1 MKKIISNIIA
11 AAAMV
16 AVSGVAVYAEGQ
28 FTEYTP
34 AHEGSLPALYPGVG
48 PVMAESVTSSQ
59 LPTSATDFIRKY
71 FPSAVVVN
79 STHDIKGGE
88 YDVDLD
94 DGTDIEFDSRGE
106 WTEVEAG
113 NMRRLSPAM
122 VASLIPEKAY
132 KELERRQM
140 TGEVE
145 KIKRD
150 RNGYKVELRE
160 VKYDDYRFS
169 RDGKLLSV
177 KD

>member
-1 MKKIISNIIA
+1 MKKIVNSFIA
-11 AAAMV
+11 AAAIAAM
-16 AVSGVAVYAEGQ
+16 SGLSLHAEGQ

-34 AHEGSLPALYPGVG
+34 AKEGNMPALYPGVG

-59 LPTSATDFIRKY
+59 LPAAAREFIAAN
-71 FPSAVVVN
+71 FPKAIIVN
-79 STHDIKGGE
+79 TTHDIKDGE

-94 DGTDIEFDSRGE
+94 DGTDLEFNSRGE

-122 VASLIPEKAY
+122 VARLIPDKAY

-150 RNGYKVELRE
+150 KNGYKVELRE

-169 RDGKLLSV
+169 PDGRLLSV